1 VRAIHTNGNVVADA
15 CVKENQF
22 TRIVRLGIALTALA
36 IAAGC
41 GSSSST
47 PTTPSTGT
55 SAGSGTP
62 ITIVKGAQTLT
73 TTAYSPNPLTIAAG
87 TTVTW
92 TNSDNTQHTA
102 VSDTGTF
109 NSGLINPNAG
119 FSFTFPS
126 KGTFTYHCS
135 LHPNMVGSVVV
146 Q

>member
-1 VRAIHTNGNVVADA
+1 MHG
-15 CVKENQF
+15 VKENQF
-22 TRIVRLGIALTALA
+22 MRIVLCGLAFCALA

-47 PTTPSTGT
+47 PTTPSTGA
-55 SAGSGTP
+55 SSGNGTP
-62 ITIVKGAQTLT
+62 ITIVKGAETLT
-73 TTAYSPNPLTIAAG
+73 TTAFSPNPLTIASG

-102 VSDTGTF
+102 TSDTGAF
-109 NSGLINPNAG
+109 NSNVINPGAG
-119 FSFTFPS
+119 FSFTFQN

-135 LHPNMVGSVVV
+135 IHPNMVGSVVV